1 MTTTTSTAD
10 DAHTARG
17 KADAPDPEDARKPDS
32 PTEVSKPSWGYVF
45 KRTIS
50 EFGKD
55 KCTDLAAGLTYFAVL
70 ALFPAILAVVSLLGV
85 VGQAETTTNAML
97 DLVRPYLSAEAIKP
111 AQDILREL
119 TSSTGAGITLVVGIL
134 GALWSASGY
143 VGAFSRAMN
152 RIYEIDEGRPIWKLR
167 PAMLLVTLVL
177 VIIVAA
183 SGLMLVVS
191 GPIAERIGDVIGLGG
206 TAVTVWN
213 IVKIPVMLILIM
225 LAVAVLYWATPN
237 IKPPKF
243 RWVSGGAVISVV
255 VLIIATLLFIWYVSG
270 FSNYNKTYGSIAG
283 VIIFLLWIWIANV
296 SLLFGAEFD
305 AELERGRQLQA
316 GIKAEETIQLPP
328 RDTKQSDKLAAKT
341 ESLVEQ
347 GRELRVES
355 EQNGTAGAGA
365 ASHDKQDSSHDHGS
379 DAHGKDSR
387 SAEKAKKS
395 KKGKGSGDD
404 ETGATVV
411 PEAVLKNQPGSHQY
425 GTRREDV

>member
-17 KADAPDPEDARKPDS
+17 KADAPDPDDARKPDS

-70 ALFPAILAVVSLLGV
+70 SLFPAILALVSILGV
-85 VGQAETTTNAML
+85 VGQAETTTNAVL
-97 DLVRPYLSAEAIKP
+97 DLLRPIGGQALDTIEPTIK
-111 AQDILREL
+111 EL
-119 TSSTGAGITLVVGIL
+119 TSSTGAGFTLVIGIL

-143 VGAFSRAMN
+143 VGGFGRAMN
-152 RIYEIDEGRPIWKLR
+152 RIYEVDEGRPIWKLR
-167 PAMLLVTLVL
+167 PVMLLVTLVMVL
-177 VIIVAA
+177 LIAA
-183 SGLMLVVS
+183 TGLMLVIS
-191 GPIAERIGDVIGLGG
+191 GPIAQRIGEVIGLGD

-213 IVKIPVMLILIM
+213 IVKIPVMLIFVIV
-225 LAVAVLYWATPN
+225 AIAVLYWATPN
-237 IKPPKF
+237 VKQPKF
-243 RWVSGGAVISVV
+243 RWISAGAIIAIV
-255 VLIIATLLFIWYVSG
+255 VLIIATIGFAFYVG
-270 FSNYNKTYGSIAG
+270 NFGNYNKTYGSIAG
-283 VIIFLLWIWIANV
+283 VIIFLLWIWIANI

-341 ESLVEQ
+341 ENLVEQ

-355 EQNGTAGAGA
+355 EQDGTAGAG
-365 ASHDKQDSSHDHGS
+365 SDGQRDSSRDHGH
-379 DAHGKDSR
+379 DAHGRAGNDGKSDK
-387 SAEKAKKS
+387 KA

>member
-1 MTTTTSTAD
+1 MTTTTTGGAQ
-10 DAHTARG
+10 TARG
-17 KADAPDPEDARKPDS
+17 KADAPDPEDDRKPDS
-32 PTEVSKPSWGYVF
+32 PTEVSKPSWAYVF
-45 KRTIS
+45 KRTIA
-50 EFGKD
+50 EFSKD
-55 KCTDLAAGLTYFAVL
+55 KCTDLAASLTYFAVL
-70 ALFPAILAVVSLLGV
+70 ALFPAILAVVSILGV

-97 DLVRPYLSAEAIKP
+97 DLVRPYLSQEALKP

-143 VGAFSRAMN
+143 VGGFSRAMN

-167 PAMLLVTLVL
+167 PMMLVVTLIL
-177 VIIVAA
+177 VVIVAGA
-183 SGLMLVVS
+183 GLMLVVS
-191 GPIAERIGDVIGLGG
+191 GPIAERLGDVIGLGS

-213 IVKIPVMLILIM
+213 IAKIPVMIILVM

-243 RWVSGGAVISVV
+243 TWVSGGAIIAVV
-255 VLIIATLLFIWYVSG
+255 VLIVATLLFVFYVSN

-283 VIIFLLWIWIANV
+283 VIIFLLWIWIANI

-316 GIKAEETIQLPP
+316 GIVAEETIQLPP
-328 RDTKQSDKLAAKT
+328 RDTKQSDKIQAKA

-355 EQNGTAGAGA
+355 EQNGSAGGDSDDHEKGKATK
-365 ASHDKQDSSHDHGS
+365 DKDAKDAKDAKDKGSRKHGS
-379 DAHGKDSR
+379 TETA
-387 SAEKAKKS
+387 
-395 KKGKGSGDD
+395 DD
-404 ETGATVV
+404 DGATVV
-411 PEAVLKNQPGSHQY
+411 PQSVLKNQPGSHQY